1 MVINIVDTTEDHVK
15 LLKTVFDF
23 AALRALFARPDF
35 SFVYDSMHGV
45 QVRAPHPSDSDKTHK
60 GGPALTPRTR
70 HGLFALG
77 TPLSHEFLP

>member
-45 QVRAPHPSDSDKTHK
+45 QVTTPHPVHK
-60 GGPALTPRTR
+60 DHATPSLGSETILS
-70 HGLFALG
+70 GLLFALG
-77 TPLSHEFLP
+77 APAALT